1 MHAGVH
7 FAQIFGPYFSQ
18 RIVVGG
24 SGPVFDANQP
34 FFAETNNH
42 LQATGD
48 DQALDPGC
56 NGGGA
61 DVVESA
67 HMVSAP

>member
-1 MHAGVH
+1 MHAGVY

-18 RIVVGG
+18 CIMVGG

-34 FFAETNNH
+34 FFAGTNNH